1 MKNLIFTI
9 ILILLAFFM
18 LYSALLC
25 ADKQAE
31 LNCINSLEIDE
42 DVSICKGE

>member
-1 MKNLIFTI
+1 MKNLFLSIL
-9 ILILLAFFM
+9 LILLVFFM
-18 LYSALLC
+18 LYLALLC

-31 LNCINSLEIDE
+31 LNCINSLGIDK